1 MYPRHGR
8 AWIGLHVPD
17 PSTGYVWSDRSSVSE
32 LYFLIKFDSFL
43 TVTFLYSLHLQV
55 NFLHW
60 QEGEPNNFNDDES
73 CAEYR
78 IYSLGQGGTW
88 NDMNCESYN
97 DWLCQIRAG
106 TISRTFHCVHSVG
119 VTSVESNIS
128 WQSCPLKSACSVVGR
143 NLKRKMKTVL
153 PIHFKISWLDADST
167 SSICTE
173 NLLFW
178 GCSWSH
184 VKGTTFFFF

>member
-17 PSTGYVWSDRSSVSE
+17 PSTGYAWSDGSSVSE

-43 TVTFLYSLHLQV
+43 IVTFLQSLHLQV

-60 QEGEPNNFNDDES
+60 QEGEPNNFNNDES

-78 IYSLGQGGTW
+78 MYSYGQGGSW

-106 TISRTFHCVHSVG
+106 TISSTFHCFHSVG

-128 WQSCPLKSACSVVGR
+128 
-143 NLKRKMKTVL
+143 
-153 PIHFKISWLDADST
+153 
-167 SSICTE
+167 
-173 NLLFW
+173 
-178 GCSWSH
+178 
-184 VKGTTFFFF
+184 